1 MNHIGLVVLYVEDL
15 AKSKA
20 FYEKLF
26 NLEADVLSENYTS
39 FPLSTGMR
47 LSLWRNPEA
56 KVEDQ
61 QGDARHELG
70 VAVDSIQTV
79 DTTYEQ
85 WQQKGVSFEQAPKQE
100 CYGYTFIANDLDGH
114 RIRVFAMTEES
125 GDE

>member
-20 FYEKLF
+20 FYEQLF
-26 NLEADVLSENYTS
+26 NLEVDVLSENYTS

-47 LSLWRNPEA
+47 LSLWKNPEA
-56 KVEDQ
+56 KMGSQ
-61 QGDARHELG
+61 MGDARHELG
-70 VAVDSIQTV
+70 VAVDSIDAV
-79 DTTYEQ
+79 EATYEQ